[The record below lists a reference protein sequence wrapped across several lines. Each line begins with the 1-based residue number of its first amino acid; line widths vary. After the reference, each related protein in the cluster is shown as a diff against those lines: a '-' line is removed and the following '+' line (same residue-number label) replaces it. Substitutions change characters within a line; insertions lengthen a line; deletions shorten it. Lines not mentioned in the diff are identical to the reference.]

1 MFFKKIEKEI
11 VIKDIELKMEKVKKK
26 WIAVAAIALVVL
38 FFVGN
43 KKYEDYQQRKQFL
56 QITVALQLVSENLN
70 KGNNALA
77 RLNTYDKTV
86 QKVINSVK

>member
-11 VIKDIELKMEKVKKK
+11 VIEYIELKMEKIKKK
-26 WIAVAAIALVVL
+26 WIVAVTVALLVL

-43 KKYEDYQQRKQFL
+43 KKYEHYQQREQFL

-70 KGNNALA
+70 KGNTALA

>member
-26 WIAVAAIALVVL
+26 WIAVAAIALLVL

>member
-1 MFFKKIEKEI
+1 
-11 VIKDIELKMEKVKKK
+11 MEKIKKK

-43 KKYEDYQQRKQFL
+43 KKYEDYQQREQFL

-70 KGNNALA
+70 KGNTALA

>member
-1 MFFKKIEKEI
+1 
-11 VIKDIELKMEKVKKK
+11 MEKVKKK
-26 WIAVAAIALVVL
+26 WIAVAAIALLVL